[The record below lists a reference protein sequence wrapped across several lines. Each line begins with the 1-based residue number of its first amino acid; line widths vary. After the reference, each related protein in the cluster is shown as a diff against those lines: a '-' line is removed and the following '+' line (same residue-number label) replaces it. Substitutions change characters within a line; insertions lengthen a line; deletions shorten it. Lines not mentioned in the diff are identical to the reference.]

1 MCKRPGTG
9 DTAVAMSTEEITAYS
24 LFPYSSQHKDDPQHV
39 LERMRKY
46 VLAFKYG
53 RGDDGTRRNF
63 AAIVEDLAQQG
74 WASPAFDGVRWIVP
88 IPPAEPPRSRRG
100 DPTEPCWELAQALAR
115 RVSGARAARL
125 FERTASV
132 GWAQDQAPPTLDDH
146 ARSLQR
152 TREPLPA
159 ASEPIALVVDLVTRG
174 TEVLGC
180 VLALRDAGYTGPV
193 TAFVVGQAT
202 GRYPKPLQLKSF
214 LVSKIRGKTG
224 DTYPN
229 REDTEVWFDPDVRL
243 EPDPH

>member
-1 MCKRPGTG
+1 MCKRTGAG
-9 DTAVAMSTEEITAYS
+9 DTAVAMSTEELTAYS

-53 RGDDGTRRNF
+53 RGDDGTRRDF

-74 WASPAFDGVRWIVP
+74 WASPAFDGVARIVP
-88 IPPAEPPRSRRG
+88 VPPAEPPRSRRG

-125 FERTASV
+125 FDRTASV

-146 ARSLQR
+146 VRSLQR

-159 ASEPIALVVDLVTRG
+159 AGEPIALVVDLVTRG

-202 GRYPKPLQLKSF
+202 GRYPRPLQLKSF
-214 LVSKIRGKTG
+214 LVSTIRGRDG

-229 REDTEVWFDPDVRL
+229 REDIGVWFDPDARL